1 MDFLTNQKRFSFKL
15 DGVSCWELPYHKEIT
30 EKGNEVISV
39 YTFEN
44 GLKITNIAKKY
55 EKFGAY
61 EWVNYWENTS
71 QKPTGKIT
79 ELFDSDCAID
89 FPQEKPTGYPWEPAL
104 PDMKKATKIHAPFG
118 SSIGW
123 QEFYSDAD
131 EIAYNLP
138 TYHLYPKGSSLL
150 EHLAL
155 EFHNEGGRSSN
166 GHAPF
171 FNIQKE
177 DRGVIVAIGW
187 SGQWLA
193 RFERDETHL
202 YIKTKIQD
210 TAFIMLPNEKFRTSS
225 VVILPYVGDE
235 FDGQNKWRRLVKE
248 YFNII
253 GENGREKHGPFSL
266 DCWGGESSE
275 SVLRKI
281 EAEKQEEIHADYL
294 WMDAGWFGIHTRP
307 TEGDFGVEEWVWHKQ
322 VGDWRV
328 SPYVHPN
335 GLQDVAKAVK
345 DANMKFLLWFE
356 SERCVKTA
364 PMASEHPEYFLS
376 VQGDNNLLLNLGD
389 ERAWEYIFQSL
400 CDTIEKLDIRC
411 CRQDFNMDPLVYW
424 QTNDEQDRIGINEIK
439 YINGLYRLWDRLL
452 ERFPNMIIDNCAS
465 GGRRIDIETMRRSI
479 PLWRSDSQCKEGIPV
494 EIWQN
499 HHLHYN
505 AWLPYSGTITW
516 FISPS
521 GKRDLYLARSSY
533 STASNFG
540 GFAGGKENDDKNE
553 GNTKQSWLDER
564 KREYLWIRDY
574 FSEDFYPLTQSS
586 PKKDIWCAAQFNRPE
601 KGDGIVQ
608 IFRRED
614 APYESANFVLR
625 GLKDDTMYAF
635 TDVDSGE
642 TVLLNSKDIKEKGW
656 SVTISQKRSAKIYK
670 YTEMRV

>member
-1 MDFLTNQKRFSFKL
+1 MNFLTEQKRFSFKL
-15 DGVSCWELPYHKEIT
+15 DGEDCWGLPYRKEIRK
-30 EKGNEVISV
+30 EGNEVISA

-71 QKPTGKIT
+71 ENPTGKIT
-79 ELFDSDCAID
+79 ELFDCDCSVD
-89 FPQEKPTGYPWEPAL
+89 FPYEKATAYPWEVAL
-104 PDMKKATKIHAPFG
+104 PDMKKATKIHAPIG

-123 QEFYSDAD
+123 QEFYADAD
-131 EIAYNLP
+131 EIMYNLP
-138 TYHLYPKGSSLL
+138 TYHLYSKGSLLL

-171 FNIQKE
+171 FNVQKE
-177 DRGVIVAIGW
+177 DCGVIAAIGW

-202 YIKTKIQD
+202 FVKTKIQD
-210 TAFIMLPNEKFRTSS
+210 TAFVMLPNEKFRTSS
-225 VVILPYVGDE
+225 VVIMPYVGDE
-235 FDGQNKWRRLVKE
+235 ADGQNKWRRLVKE
-248 YFNII
+248 HFSII
-253 GENGREKHGPFSL
+253 GENGREKNGPFSINF
-266 DCWGGESSE
+266 WGGCPSE
-275 SVLRKI
+275 SVLSKI
-281 EAEKQEEIHADYL
+281 EQEKKSKIRADYV
-294 WMDAGWFGIHTRP
+294 WMDAGWFGARTRP
-307 TEGDFGVEEWVWHKQ
+307 TDGDCGQEEWVWHKQ
-322 VGDWRV
+322 VGDWSV

-364 PMASEHPEYFLS
+364 PMAQAHPEYFLS

-389 ERAWEYIFQSL
+389 EQAWEYIFKSL
-400 CDTIEKLDIRC
+400 CDTIESLDIRC

-424 QTNDEQDRIGINEIK
+424 QTNEEKDRVGINEIK
-439 YINGLYRLWDRLL
+439 YINGLYRLWDELL

-479 PLWRSDSQCKEGIPV
+479 PLWRSDSQCKHEIPV

-505 AWLPYSGTITW
+505 TWLPYSGTHTW

-533 STASNFG
+533 SAASNFTSG
-540 GFAGGKENDDKNE
+540 QVKNDDDE
-553 GNTKQSWLDER
+553 SSAAQAWLDER
-564 KREYLWIRDY
+564 KREYLWVREY

-586 PKKDIWCAAQFNRPE
+586 AKKDTWCASQFNRPE

-614 APYESANFVLR
+614 SPYENARFMLR
-625 GLKDDTMYAF
+625 GLKEDTEYVF
-635 TDVDSGE
+635 TDIDSGE
-642 TVLLNSKDIKEKGW
+642 ITVINSKDIKETGW
-656 SVTISQKRSAKIYK
+656 LVTLPQRRSAKIYK
-670 YTEMRV
+670 YEEVLV